1 MQKRVVVV
9 GGGFGGLTAAAYLA
23 KSGWRVTLLEKNDQV
38 GGRARVWKT
47 DGFSFDMGPSWYLMP
62 EVFEQFFADFGVD
75 RRDYY
80 DLYRLDPYYRVY
92 FEPGQYVDISAD
104 RAAVEAVFD
113 QLEPGG
119 AASLRR
125 YLEQAEYKYN
135 VAMGQFLYKEYRN
148 VFQFLNWRLMTEGLK
163 LNVFS
168 KLDGFVERYFKDR
181 RAKQILEYAMV
192 FLGSSPRNA
201 PALYSIMSHVDL
213 NLGVYFPHGGMTS
226 LVAGLSKL
234 LQELGVDVQT
244 DCPVD
249 RVLVKNGRAAG
260 VESRGER
267 IDADA
272 VLVNADYAWTE
283 TNLLAAEHRSY
294 SQRYWNSRVMAPTMF
309 IVYLGLNRKLPQ
321 LVHHNLYFTDP
332 WDDHFAAIF
341 DTPRWPEQF
350 SYYISCASFDDP
362 SVAPSG
368 HENLFFLV
376 PVAAGLDDNDEI
388 RNTWYD
394 KVLTHFEQLIGERIR
409 DSIVT
414 QRIYSH
420 RDFSAD
426 YNAFKGTA
434 LGISHTLG
442 QTAVFRPSQRSR
454 KVANLFYSG
463 QYTHPGV
470 GVPMTFIASKIIGEA
485 ISGERR

>member
-1 MQKRVVVV
+1 MQKRIAVV

-23 KSGWRVTLLEKNDQV
+23 RQGWKVTLFEKNDQL
-38 GGRARVWKT
+38 GGRARVWNSG
-47 DGFSFDMGPSWYLMP
+47 DFSFDMGPSWYLMP
-62 EVFEQFFADFGVD
+62 EVFDQFFADFGVD

-80 DLYRLDPYYRVY
+80 TLYRLDPYYRV
-92 FEPGQYVDISAD
+92 FFKPGEYVDISAD
-104 RAAVEAVFD
+104 RAAVEAVFE
-113 QLEPGG
+113 QLEPDG
-119 AASLRR
+119 AAKLRR
-125 YLEQAEYKYN
+125 YLAQAEYKYN
-135 VAMGQFLYKEYRN
+135 VAMQQFLYKEYRSI
-148 VFQFLNWRLMTEGLK
+148 FQFLNWRLMTEGLK

-168 KLDGFVERYFKDR
+168 RLDGFVERYFKDR

-213 NLGVYFPHGGMTS
+213 NLGVFFPHGGMTS
-226 LVAGLSKL
+226 LVNGLARL
-234 LQELGVDVQT
+234 LQQQGVEVRTEAPVERVVVQ
-244 DCPVD
+244 
-249 RVLVKNGRAAG
+249 NGRAAG
-260 VESRGER
+260 VEVRGER
-267 IDADA
+267 FPADA
-272 VLVNADYAWTE
+272 VLVNADYAWAE
-283 TNLLAAEHRSY
+283 TNLLDAEQRSY

-341 DTPRWPEQF
+341 DKPRWPDTF

-362 SVAPSG
+362 SVAPRE
-368 HENLFFLV
+368 HENLFFLI
-376 PVAAGLDDNDEI
+376 PVAAGLDDSDQI
-388 RNTWYD
+388 RRHWYE
-394 KVLTHFEQLIGERIR
+394 KVLTHFEQLIGERVR
-409 DSIVT
+409 DSIVVE
-414 QRIYSH
+414 RIYSH

-426 YNAFKGTA
+426 YNAFQGTA

-470 GVPMTFIASKIIGEA
+470 GVPMTFIASKVICNA
-485 ISGERR
+485 ITQEQR